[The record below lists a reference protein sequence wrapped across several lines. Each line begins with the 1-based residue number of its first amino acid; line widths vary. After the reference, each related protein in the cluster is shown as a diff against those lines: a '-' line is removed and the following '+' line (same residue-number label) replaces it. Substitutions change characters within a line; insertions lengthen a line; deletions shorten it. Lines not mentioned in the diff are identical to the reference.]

1 MIKVTVKCENC
12 GNEVEVK
19 SVTEGKVAYFS
30 QELQDNDFNVWDA
43 EIDVDLSQDGATDED
58 DVDTELKEIR
68 IDCQK
73 CGEYIVLEF

>member
-19 SVTEGKVAYFS
+19 SVTKGKVAYFS
-30 QELQDNDFNVWDA
+30 QELQDNNFNIWDA
-43 EIDVDLSQDGATDED
+43 EIDVNLLQDEVTDEA
-58 DVDTELKEIR
+58 DVDTKLKEIR

-73 CGEYIVLEF
+73 CGEYICLEF